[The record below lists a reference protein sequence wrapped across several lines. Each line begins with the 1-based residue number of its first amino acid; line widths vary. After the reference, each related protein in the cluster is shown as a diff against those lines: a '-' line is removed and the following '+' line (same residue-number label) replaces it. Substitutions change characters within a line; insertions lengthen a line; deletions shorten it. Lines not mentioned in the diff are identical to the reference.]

1 MVAIRLPLFAT
12 FREISILMYAK
23 RVIIPGHVPGE
34 MLVTLASYSNS
45 RAPLSLTHSP
55 VSTVPQLL
63 RIIKTFYSNNVSI
76 FG

>member
-45 RAPLSLTHSP
+45 RAPFPLLIPLCPLSLSCCA
-55 VSTVPQLL
+55 
-63 RIIKTFYSNNVSI
+63 
-76 FG
+76 